1 MPVTELPRIERASGP
16 AIVVRGNDIDTD
28 RILPARFLRAV
39 TFEGLEQHLFED
51 DRREAAGRG
60 ETHPFDDESRRDARV
75 LLVNLNFGCGSSR
88 EHAPQAILRR
98 GIRVVIGE
106 SFAEIFFTNAL
117 TIGLPCVTGS
127 HADVARLMAIAD
139 ASPDAQIDVDLDAKR
154 VSSGSFAAEID
165 LPDSARRAL
174 VSGTWDATAL
184 LLENYA
190 EVERTAQRLPYLQ
203 GF

>member
-1 MPVTELPRIERASGP
+1 MAELPRIERVTGT

-39 TFEGLEQHLFED
+39 TFEGLEHHLFED
-51 DRREAAGRG
+51 ERHEAAGRG
-60 ETHPFDDESRRDARV
+60 DRHPFDDQFRRSAGI
-75 LLVNLNFGCGSSR
+75 LLVNANFGCGSSR

-98 GIRVVIGE
+98 GIHAVVGE

-117 TIGLPCVTGS
+117 TIGLPCVTAS
-127 HADVARLMAIAD
+127 RDDVEQLMTIAD
-139 ASPDAQIDVDLDAKR
+139 ASPDAQIAIDLQTGR
-154 VSSGSFAAEID
+154 VTSGSFSAALD
-165 LPDSARRAL
+165 LPDTARHAL

-190 EVERTAQRLPYLQ
+190 DVERTAARLPYLQ

>member
-1 MPVTELPRIERASGP
+1 MTERSRIEYVTGP
-16 AIVVRGNDIDTD
+16 AIVLRGNDIDTD

-39 TFEGLEQHLFED
+39 TFEGLERHLFED

-60 ETHPFDDESRRDARV
+60 ETHAFADQSRRQARV
-75 LLVNLNFGCGSSR
+75 LLVNANFGCGSSR

-117 TIGLPCVTGS
+117 TIGLPCVTAS
-127 HADVARLMAIAD
+127 RNDVERLMTLADGSPNTQIA
-139 ASPDAQIDVDLDAKR
+139 VDLNAKR
-154 VSSGSFAAEID
+154 VSSGSFEAEID
-165 LPDSARRAL
+165 LPDSARHAL
-174 VSGTWDATAL
+174 ISGTWDATAL

-190 EVERTAQRLPYLQ
+190 DVERTAARLPYLQ